1 MIAVLHAF
9 VLLELLRVISLSSK
23 ARISVALHEQS

>member
-9 VLLELLRVISLSSK
+9 VLLELLRAISLSSK
-23 ARISVALHEQS
+23 ARISVALHE